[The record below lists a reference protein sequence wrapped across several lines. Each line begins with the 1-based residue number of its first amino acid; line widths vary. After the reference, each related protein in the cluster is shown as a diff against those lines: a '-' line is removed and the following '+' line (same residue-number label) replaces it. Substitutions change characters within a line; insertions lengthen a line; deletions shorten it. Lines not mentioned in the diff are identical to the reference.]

1 MVFNIRG
8 NKIEVTEAIKAYIE
22 KRIGRLDKYFENP
35 SEMKANVLVHPSG
48 VSQVV
53 EVTIP
58 APKVILRAEDRH
70 KDLFT
75 AIDGVVEKL
84 ERQIR
89 KNKTK
94 MKHKI
99 HNERFTFMNMDFDIT
114 EEEENQNKIIK
125 RKQVDV
131 KPMSEEEAVLQ
142 MDLLGHDFFV
152 FKNAEDGHIAVVYK
166 RKDNN
171 YGIIE
176 THE

>member
-8 NKIEVTEAIKAYIE
+8 SKLEVTEAIKAYIE

-35 SEMKANVLVHPSG
+35 GEMKANVLVHPSG

-58 APKVILRAEDRH
+58 APKVILRAEDRD
-70 KDLFT
+70 KDLYT

-94 MKHKI
+94 MRHKI

-114 EEEENQNKIIK
+114 EEEENKNTIIK

-152 FKNAEDGHIAVVYK
+152 FKNAEDGHISVVYK
-166 RKDNN
+166 RKVNN

>member
-8 NKIEVTEAIKAYIE
+8 NKLEVTDAIKAYIE

-35 SEMKANVLVHPSG
+35 SEMRANVLIRVSG
-48 VSQVV
+48 ISQVV

-58 APKVILRAEDRH
+58 APKVTLRAEDRN
-70 KDLFT
+70 KDLYA

-94 MKHKI
+94 MKHKA
-99 HNERFTFMNMDFDIT
+99 HNERYEFIMDFDT
-114 EEEENQNKIIK
+114 DKEEENEETIVK
-125 RKQVDV
+125 RKTVDV
-131 KPMSEEEAVLQ
+131 KPMDEEEAILQ
-142 MDLLGHDFFV
+142 MDLIGHDFFV
-152 FKNAEDGHIAVVYK
+152 FKNSEDGHIAVVYK
-166 RKDNN
+166 RKDGA

-176 THE
+176 TN

>member
-8 NKIEVTEAIKAYIE
+8 NKIEVTDAIKAYIE

-35 SEMKANVLVHPSG
+35 DEMKANVLIYVSG

-58 APKVILRAEDRH
+58 APKVILRAEDRN
-70 KDLFT
+70 KDLYT
-75 AIDGVVEKL
+75 AIDEVVEKL

-94 MKHKI
+94 MKHKSR
-99 HNERFTFMNMDFDIT
+99 NERYNFIMDFDTDI
-114 EEEENQNKIIK
+114 EEENKETIVK
-125 RKQVDV
+125 RKKIDM
-131 KPMSEEEAVLQ
+131 KPMSEEEAILQ
-142 MDLLGHDFFV
+142 MELIGHDFFV
-152 FKNAEDGHIAVVYK
+152 FKNVDDNNVSVVYK
-166 RKDNN
+166 RKDKD

-176 THE
+176 VSE

>member
-94 MKHKI
+94 
-99 HNERFTFMNMDFDIT
+99 R
-114 EEEENQNKIIK
+114 
-125 RKQVDV
+125 
-131 KPMSEEEAVLQ
+131 
-142 MDLLGHDFFV
+142 DLSLIVSDTRCAAACARPAWC
-152 FKNAEDGHIAVVYK
+152 KWIC
-166 RKDNN
+166 
-171 YGIIE
+171 
-176 THE
+176 